1 MTLPTQTSD
10 AIAAHPDVDI
20 ASIRRMAH
28 AIGHAVDARCVILFG
43 SRARGDYRS
52 DSDIDLA
59 IVSAEAEL
67 TAQQRSD
74 LREQARAAA
83 LSAAGQSVQH
93 IDVIVWTDAEY
104 RTKKRSINHVAGR
117 AWREGMVL
125 YGVHETLPG
134 EEIVSELD
142 NARELMRMARG
153 QTRALLAMA
162 FDDETFIEN
171 IFGFHAQRAAEL
183 AFKAW
188 ITLLGQRYERTHS
201 VADLLGILADNGV
214 SDAHPFSHLATLT
227 PYAVKY
233 VYEEIEN
240 PTMDRHYIA
249 NEVNA
254 LADLV
259 TSLLEQA
266 ETAESAG
273 R

>member
-1 MTLPTQTSD
+1 MTSPIGTEKTIANPPGAD
-10 AIAAHPDVDI
+10 AEAVQRI
-20 ASIRRMAH
+20 ASA
-28 AIGHAVDARCVILFG
+28 AGSAVDARCVILFG
-43 SRARGDYRS
+43 SRARGDHRH

-59 IVSAEAEL
+59 VVTAEAEL
-67 TAQQRSD
+67 DAQQRHN

-83 LSAAGQSVQH
+83 LSAAVELANH

-104 RTKKRSINHVAGR
+104 RAKKRSINHVAGR
-117 AWREGMVL
+117 TWREGAVL

-162 FDDETFIEN
+162 LDDETFSEN
-171 IFGFHAQRAAEL
+171 IFGFHAQRGAEL

-188 ITLLGQRYERTHS
+188 ITLLGQRYERTHN
-201 VADLLGILADNGV
+201 VADLVAILVSNGV
-214 SDAHPFSHLATLT
+214 GEAQPFAHLTTLT
-227 PYAVKY
+227 PYAVMY

-240 PTMDRHYIA
+240 PTMDRQYVA
-249 NEVNA
+249 SEVNA

-259 TSLLEQA
+259 DTLVLQAQSSEQ
-266 ETAESAG
+266 G
-273 R
+273 G

>member
-1 MTLPTQTSD
+1 MTFPTGTEQTTANSLD
-10 AIAAHPDVDI
+10 AEAVVVHRI
-20 ASIRRMAH
+20 ASA
-28 AIGHAVDARCVILFG
+28 AGSAVDAHCVILFG
-43 SRARGDYRS
+43 SRARGDHRH

-59 IVSAEAEL
+59 VVAGEAEL
-67 TAQQRSD
+67 STQERQD
-74 LREQARAAA
+74 LRERARTAAQF
-83 LSAAGQSVQH
+83 AAVELTNH
-93 IDVIVWTDAEY
+93 IDVIVWTEAEY
-104 RTKKRSINHVAGR
+104 RAKKRSINHVAGR

-125 YGVHETLPG
+125 YGAHETLPG

-162 FDDETFIEN
+162 LDDETFSEN
-171 IFGFHAQRAAEL
+171 IFGFHAQRGAEL

-188 ITLLGQRYERTHS
+188 ITLLGQRYERTHN
-201 VADLLGILADNGV
+201 VADLLAILASNGV
-214 SDAHPFSHLATLT
+214 GEAQPFAHLATLT

-240 PTMDRHYIA
+240 PTMDRQFVA

-259 TSLLEQA
+259 ESLLHQA
-266 ETAESAG
+266 AADDIA
-273 R
+273 

>member
-1 MTLPTQTSD
+1 MTSPIGTEKTLANPPGAD
-10 AIAAHPDVDI
+10 AEALQSI
-20 ASIRRMAH
+20 ASAAGS
-28 AIGHAVDARCVILFG
+28 AIDARCVILFG
-43 SRARGDYRS
+43 SRARGDHRH

-59 IVSAEAEL
+59 VVAAEAEL
-67 TAQQRSD
+67 NAQQRHD
-74 LREQARAAA
+74 LRERARAAA
-83 LSAAGQSVQH
+83 LSAAVELTNH

-104 RTKKRSINHVAGR
+104 RAKKRSINHVAGR
-117 AWREGMVL
+117 AWREGVAL

-134 EEIVSELD
+134 EDMVSELD

-171 IFGFHAQRAAEL
+171 IFGFHAQRGAEL

-188 ITLLGQRYERTHS
+188 ITLLGQPYERTHN
-201 VADLLGILADNGV
+201 VADLLAILASNGV
-214 SDAHPFSHLATLT
+214 GEAQPFAHLATLT

-240 PTMDRHYIA
+240 PTMDRQFVA
-249 NEVNA
+249 DEVSA

-259 TSLLEQA
+259 ESLLHQA
-266 ETAESAG
+266 ETAG
-273 R
+273 DIGQ